1 MPKLI
6 KDRQIIDD
14 EWVLIKESSQ
24 LEDLQAYSGQDLIV
38 PLAFWLAERNRIQ
51 QRSGKTAVWL
61 NSNEVPHSLGA
72 ELHNLELIAL
82 NFPIFS
88 DGRSYSSA
96 RELRTNLG
104 YKGEIRAI
112 GDVLRDQLF
121 YMSRC
126 GFDAFAMREDQ
137 NLESAL
143 GAFSDFTEGYQASV
157 DKPIPL
163 FRRR

>member
-1 MPKLI
+1 MSKLI
-6 KDRQIIDD
+6 KNRQIVDD
-14 EWVLIKESSQ
+14 QWLLIKESSQ
-24 LEDLQAYSGQDLIV
+24 LEDLLAYSGQDLIV
-38 PLAFWLAERNRIQ
+38 PLVFWQEERNRIL

-61 NSNEVPHSLGA
+61 NSNELPQSLG
-72 ELHNLELIAL
+72 EDLHNLEVVAL

-88 DGRSYSSA
+88 DGRSYTSA
-96 RELRTNLG
+96 RELRSNLG
-104 YKGEIRAI
+104 YKGEIRAV

-126 GFDAFAMREDQ
+126 GFDAFLMREGQD
-137 NLESAL
+137 LEKAL
-143 GAFSDFTEGYQASV
+143 AAFDDFTDGYQVSV